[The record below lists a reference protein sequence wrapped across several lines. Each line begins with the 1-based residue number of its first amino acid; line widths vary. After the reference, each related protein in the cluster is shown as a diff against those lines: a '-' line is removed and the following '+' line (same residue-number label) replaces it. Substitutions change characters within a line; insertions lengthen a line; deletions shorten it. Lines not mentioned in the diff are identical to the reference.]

1 MLWKIKY
8 SFLDQNT
15 NNLEDFTN
23 HGKTAE
29 WKKRENWS
37 KNSSGPFK
45 KCIELEGI
53 LGPPNYVSYSDNG
66 MVEYVKW
73 QNELDTN
80 DFKYGKLKGVDM
92 IKITNYVPKKTHPYM
107 ASVYVIVGK
116 FIHVPNHLIGPLKY
130 ASETINIEQL
140 SVPRQDNDVFVKTGK
155 KPKVLL
161 TGSCASVTISAIT
174 IKFAEDMIS
183 NDKNLTLAD
192 VNEKTYEKY
201 REKYGRRISDYLCG
215 KGITDTI
222 EWFKP
227 EDFKEKEKMGPID
240 ACPKKESFNN
250 NRIQKYSPSSNYSK
264 MKEVNYVRHNKK

>member
-1 MLWKIKY
+1 MWKLKY
-8 SFLDQNT
+8 SFLDNNT
-15 NNLEDFTN
+15 NNLESFTD

-29 WKKRENWS
+29 WEKRKNWF

-45 KCIELEGI
+45 KCIELKGI
-53 LGPPNYVSYSDNG
+53 LGKPNYVSYSDKG

-73 QNELDTN
+73 QKELDTN
-80 DFKYGKLKGVDM
+80 NFQYGALNGVDM

-140 SVPRQDNDVFVKTGK
+140 SVPRKDNDEFVKTGK

-161 TGSCASVTISAIT
+161 TGSCASITISSIT
-174 IKFAEDMIS
+174 IKFAEDMIAI
-183 NDKNLTLAD
+183 DKDLTLED
-192 VNEKTYEKY
+192 VNEDTYKTY
-201 REKYGRRISDYLCG
+201 REEYGRRISDYLCG
-215 KGITDTI
+215 KGITDPI

-227 EDFKEKEKMGPID
+227 ENFKEKALID
-240 ACPKKESFNN
+240 SIPACPSKNTETFYNPKLNSKLNSET
-250 NRIQKYSPSSNYSK
+250 PK
-264 MKEVNYVRHNKK
+264 MKQVNYKKNK